1 MGKNFLMVAKT
12 LYGLEDLLARELREL
27 GASEIEKGVRNVS
40 FQGDTGFMYKANLCC
55 RTAVKILKPISSFN
69 VFDEEQLYKRVYE
82 IPWENYLDSR
92 GTLSVEST
100 VFSKRFSHS
109 KYISLKTKDAIVD
122 RFRDRFGHRP
132 DIDRYHASLHV
143 HIHIDRQIATVS
155 LNSSGPS
162 LHRRGYRVAPVAA
175 PLSEVLAAGIIMLSG
190 WSGQCDLLDP
200 MCGGGT
206 IPIEAA
212 MIACNIPPNINRAEF
227 GFEHWP
233 DYDPDLFDLIRNSA
247 LKRVKEFHF
256 KIYARDRDPLAIR
269 KVKANIAEANLEE
282 FITVEQ
288 ADFMGSEKVGDR
300 NLFVLMN
307 PPYDQRLSIQD
318 VSKFYGMIGTTLKH
332 GYPGSEA
339 WLFAANETALK
350 SIGLKP
356 KKKIKLFNG
365 KLEAKL
371 VGFNLFSG
379 TLKSRKEKSTS

>member
-1 MGKNFLMVAKT
+1 M
-12 LYGLEDLLARELREL
+12 YGLEDLLVRELREL

-40 FQGDTGFMYKANLCC
+40 FKGDTGFMYKANLCC

-69 VFDEEQLYKRVYE
+69 VFDEEQLYKRIYE
-82 IPWENYLDSR
+82 IPWEEYLNSR

-175 PLSEVLAAGIIMLSG
+175 PLSEVLAAGIVMLSG

-233 DYDPDLFDLIRNSA
+233 DFDPELFELIRTSA

-288 ADFMGSEKVGDR
+288 SDFMGSQKDGDR
-300 NLFVLMN
+300 NLFLLMN

-339 WLFAANETALK
+339 WIFAANETALK
-350 SIGLKP
+350 SVGLKP
-356 KKKIKLFNG
+356 KKKIKLYNG

-371 VGFNLFSG
+371 VGFSLFRG
-379 TLKSRKEKSTS
+379 TLKAKKEKSTS

>member
-1 MGKNFLMVAKT
+1 M
-12 LYGLEDLLARELREL
+12 YGLEDLLARELREL

-40 FQGDTGFMYKANLCC
+40 FQGDNGFMYKANLCC

>member
-1 MGKNFLMVAKT
+1 M
-12 LYGLEDLLARELREL
+12 
-27 GASEIEKGVRNVS
+27 
-40 FQGDTGFMYKANLCC
+40 
-55 RTAVKILKPISSFN
+55 
-69 VFDEEQLYKRVYE
+69 
-82 IPWENYLDSR
+82 
-92 GTLSVEST
+92 
-100 VFSKRFSHS
+100 
-109 KYISLKTKDAIVD
+109 
-122 RFRDRFGHRP
+122 
-132 DIDRYHASLHV
+132 
-143 HIHIDRQIATVS
+143 
-155 LNSSGPS
+155 
-162 LHRRGYRVAPVAA
+162 APVAA
-175 PLSEVLAAGIIMLSG
+175 PLSEVLAAGIVMLSG

-233 DYDPDLFDLIRNSA
+233 DFDPELFELIRTSA

-288 ADFMGSEKVGDR
+288 SDFMGSQKDGDR
-300 NLFVLMN
+300 NLFLLMN

-339 WLFAANETALK
+339 WIFAANETALK
-350 SIGLKP
+350 SVGLKP
-356 KKKIKLFNG
+356 KKKIKLYNG

-371 VGFNLFSG
+371 VGFSLFRG
-379 TLKSRKEKSTS
+379 TLKAKKEKSTS

>member
-1 MGKNFLMVAKT
+1 M
-12 LYGLEDLLARELREL
+12 
-27 GASEIEKGVRNVS
+27 
-40 FQGDTGFMYKANLCC
+40 CC

-233 DYDPDLFDLIRNSA
+233 EYDPDLFDLIRNSA

>member
-1 MGKNFLMVAKT
+1 M
-12 LYGLEDLLARELREL
+12 
-27 GASEIEKGVRNVS
+27 
-40 FQGDTGFMYKANLCC
+40 
-55 RTAVKILKPISSFN
+55 
-69 VFDEEQLYKRVYE
+69 
-82 IPWENYLDSR
+82 
-92 GTLSVEST
+92 
-100 VFSKRFSHS
+100 
-109 KYISLKTKDAIVD
+109 
-122 RFRDRFGHRP
+122 
-132 DIDRYHASLHV
+132 
-143 HIHIDRQIATVS
+143 
-155 LNSSGPS
+155 
-162 LHRRGYRVAPVAA
+162 
-175 PLSEVLAAGIIMLSG
+175 
-190 WSGQCDLLDP
+190 
-200 MCGGGT
+200 
-206 IPIEAA
+206 
-212 MIACNIPPNINRAEF
+212 
-227 GFEHWP
+227 
-233 DYDPDLFDLIRNSA
+233 IRNSA